1 MIYKCIFQC
10 TANRQFIQPSWLFK
24 IFVKGN
30 GMENHNPSKLKPIEL
45 RDRYCKFCTFI
56 MHDFE
61 NFPGT
66 YIANYIMIWYL
77 IELNNNFLVKN
88 IKFKIVYFC
97 FPFLTR
103 LRKERGYLLFG
114 FKGNKLKYDLET
126 EATIAKM
133 RKSYIM

>member
-1 MIYKCIFQC
+1 
-10 TANRQFIQPSWLFK
+10 
-24 IFVKGN
+24 
-30 GMENHNPSKLKPIEL
+30 
-45 RDRYCKFCTFI
+45 